1 MLRPYLGVA
10 LHRHGLRVVC
20 LRKRGGRLRATWASG
35 PCEGISPAPDRPM
48 LESPDRFV
56 EAVRA
61 MLLPLAGTEDR
72 IGLSLPDICGRTVFL
87 RLPATP
93 ASTGEEQEMLRWKLQ
108 ETLACDPGE
117 IRMAC
122 GRTTVEADG
131 TWRYAVN
138 VVRESLFAQLV
149 EGFTRAGFQVDFA
162 GFKTFNLWQQARME
176 NPVAGK
182 QLLLVPGDESQTLLA
197 ADNDRLLACRTVA
210 TPAGGEPIGE
220 IARTLAD
227 WKRRKVIDEQTPFFL
242 SSEEGDEA
250 RWSENLARS
259 LGRQTRPLIE
269 SEGVDWVSAPAPTG
283 RQRSELSAA
292 LAAARLLGGGKL

>member
-1 MLRPYLGVA
+1 MLRRYLGVA
-10 LHRHGLRVVC
+10 LNRHGLRVVC
-20 LRKRGGRLRATWASG
+20 LRKGGGRLRATWAAG
-35 PCEGISPAPDRPM
+35 PCEGIRPAPDRPM
-48 LESPDRFV
+48 LESPARFV
-56 EAVRA
+56 DAVRA

-72 IGLSLPDICGRTVFL
+72 IGLSLPDICGRTVFI

-93 ASTGEEQEMLRWKLQ
+93 ASAEEEQEMLRWKLQ

-122 GRTTVEADG
+122 GRTAVEEDG
-131 TWRYAVN
+131 TCRYAVN
-138 VVRESLFAQLV
+138 VVRAGIFAQLV
-149 EGFTRAGFQVDFA
+149 EGFIVAGFQVDFA
-162 GFKTFNLWQQARME
+162 GFKTFNLWQEARLE
-176 NPVAGK
+176 NRVAGK
-182 QLLLVPGDESQTLLA
+182 HLLLVPGDESQTLLA

-227 WKRRKVIDEQTPFFL
+227 WKRRKVVDEQAPFFL
-242 SSEEGDEA
+242 FSEEGDED

-259 LGRQTRPLIE
+259 LGRQTRPLT
-269 SEGVDWVSAPAPTG
+269 EGERVDWISAPAPIG

-292 LAAARLLGGGKL
+292 LAAARLLGGGK